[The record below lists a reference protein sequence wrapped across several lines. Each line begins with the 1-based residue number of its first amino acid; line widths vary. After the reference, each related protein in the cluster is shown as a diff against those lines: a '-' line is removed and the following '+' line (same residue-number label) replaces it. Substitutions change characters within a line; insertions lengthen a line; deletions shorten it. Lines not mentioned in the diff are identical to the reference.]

1 MEPHIQKKVCSVVS
15 HALTALS
22 SLFSLSPPGTGLEQA
37 LVVSYNPGNGR
48 QHLFA
53 DCEIHDVHSN

>member
-37 LVVSYNPGNGR
+37 LVVSY
-48 QHLFA
+48 
-53 DCEIHDVHSN
+53 